1 MYTNF
6 LIREYNDNL
15 HVKGYEEMIN
25 HLPKRNDLPP
35 KNDLNSDSSD
45 YIVCV
50 LTALKRSLQR

>member
-15 HVKGYEEMIN
+15 RIKGYEQMIN

-35 KNDLNSDSSD
+35 KND
-45 YIVCV
+45 
-50 LTALKRSLQR
+50 